1 MPKQASV
8 QGQFSFGRSG
18 SVKWCPNQ
26 KYKWLLLRFLVFG
39 ASLFVASVS
48 HLQITYKWSTK
59 LPNNYLLSPL
69 SDAIGD
75 LFCHLC
81 TLPMKL
87 FDRYVHM
94 PAYISK
100 LLHPWVWC
108 WFIEVLW
115 SKLLLVPGP
124 RLKTKEGFVFEFAA
138 SKLTLNALQCHLI
151 PVDWIYLFFKFVYDC
166 ESLWSRSVACFI

>member
-1 MPKQASV
+1 M
-8 QGQFSFGRSG
+8 FGT
-18 SVKWCPNQ
+18 
-26 KYKWLLLRFLVFG
+26 
-39 ASLFVASVS
+39 SLFVASVS
-48 HLQITYKWSTK
+48 HLQITYEWSTK
-59 LPNNYLLSPL
+59 LLNDYLLSPL

-94 PAYISK
+94 PTYISK

-108 WFIEVLW
+108 WFIEVL
-115 SKLLLVPGP
+115 LVPGP
-124 RLKTKEGFVFEFAA
+124 RLKTKEDFVFEFAA

-166 ESLWSRSVACFI
+166 ESL